1 MAQTGATAPSGKRI
15 TKVNAFAHP
24 PATNEIGSKITWA
37 EIRQCIFMFNS
48 IPFTFGRLEIHSHNR
63 WMTTL
68 NKYPCKCC
76 DVWSVSHIHS
86 LKNAFACAVTDGP
99 SRAHR
104 SRFKFC
110 QTLHTFR
117 TAHLHSSSIS
127 NFNHS
132 NLTSSKMLT
141 KWIKYTF
148 AEIGGRG
155 GGALSINRSL
165 LNMKSYFQRSSDK
178 QNHQK
183 STRLCS
189 IENLILNPSKRLCST
204 VLHITHKHFIS
215 ALNCVITD
223 EK

>member
-37 EIRQCIFMFNS
+37 EIRQDICVAK
-48 IPFTFGRLEIHSHNR
+48 PFTFGRLEIHSKLIHSHNL

-117 TAHLHSSSIS
+117 TAPSIHHQS
-127 NFNHS
+127 QISTIRIWRVPKCWQNDS
-132 NLTSSKMLT
+132 TT
-141 KWIKYTF
+141 
-148 AEIGGRG
+148 
-155 GGALSINRSL
+155 RSP
-165 LNMKSYFQRSSDK
+165 KS
-178 QNHQK
+178 
-183 STRLCS
+183 
-189 IENLILNPSKRLCST
+189 EG
-204 VLHITHKHFIS
+204 
-215 ALNCVITD
+215 
-223 EK
+223 EEG